1 MFAGMKDNGGYA
13 RVRRWGEI
21 TRCFSSTLFY
31 HTPDLQW
38 PENGATV
45 SFAVTTVVVPER
57 IFDKKTGFLREGG
70 GVCSGFGEGGV

>member
-1 MFAGMKDNGGYA
+1 MGRDHS
-13 RVRRWGEI
+13 
-21 TRCFSSTLFY
+21 CFPSTLFY

-57 IFDKKTGFLREGG
+57 IFDKKQVF
-70 GVCSGFGEGGV
+70 

>member
-13 RVRRWGEI
+13 RVR
-21 TRCFSSTLFY
+21 RCFSSTLFY

-38 PENGATV
+38 PETGATV

-57 IFDKKTGFLREGG
+57 IFDKKQVF
-70 GVCSGFGEGGV
+70 